1 MKEEISWREYWDL
14 LHHPRDIMRPEYRHL
29 LLLLY
34 WPLELT
40 FFTVSGRI
48 PWEYHPIY
56 CELDDKIPFLEA
68 FVVPYELW
76 FLCGAFIVL
85 FTLLYDVP
93 SFRKFMWFMIVNIL
107 IAGAVFMIYPNYFPG
122 RPVQE
127 AVGWPASIAD
137 NYAAMPRK
145 NLFTWM
151 LSFIYFTDP
160 PRNAFP
166 SEHVAVA
173 LGMVAAVLH
182 SKKLRRHWL
191 FSLLFILLQLVICAS
206 VCFTKQHSFL
216 DVVGALPVVLL
227 SYLPVYV
234 PWKKLFRRKKAAV
247 AAPESP
253 PLS

>member
-14 LHHPRDIMRPEYRHL
+14 LHHPRDIGKPEYRHL

-34 WPLELT
+34 WPLELA

-48 PWEYHPIY
+48 PWEYHPIH
-56 CELDDKIPFLEA
+56 CALDDKIPFLEG
-68 FVVPYELW
+68 FVIPYELW
-76 FLCGAFIVL
+76 FLCGVFIVF

-107 IAGAVFMIYPNYFPG
+107 IAGAVFMIYPSTFLG

-160 PRNAFP
+160 PRNVFP

-182 SKKLRRHWL
+182 SKKLRSRRL
-191 FSLLFILLQLVICAS
+191 FAVLFILLQLAVCAS

-216 DVVGALPVVLL
+216 DVIGALPVVLI
-227 SYLPVYV
+227 SYLAAYV
-234 PWKKLFRRKKAAV
+234 PWKKLRRRKSAV
-247 AAPESP
+247 RAEGGTSA
-253 PLS
+253 

>member
-34 WPLELT
+34 WPLELA

-56 CELDDKIPFLEA
+56 CALDDKIPFLEA
-68 FVVPYELW
+68 FVIPYELW
-76 FLCGAFIVL
+76 FLCGVFIL
-85 FTLLYDVP
+85 FYTLRYDVP
-93 SFRKFMWFMIVNIL
+93 SFRKFMYFLIINIL
-107 IAGAVFMIYPNYFPG
+107 LAGAVFLLYPNYFPG
-122 RPVQE
+122 RPVQSP
-127 AVGWPASIAD
+127 WPSSIAT
-137 NYAAMPRK
+137 NFAEMPRK

-182 SKKLRRHWL
+182 SRKLRRHRL
-191 FSLLFILLQLVICAS
+191 FAALFILLQLVICAS

-227 SYLPVYV
+227 SNLPVYV